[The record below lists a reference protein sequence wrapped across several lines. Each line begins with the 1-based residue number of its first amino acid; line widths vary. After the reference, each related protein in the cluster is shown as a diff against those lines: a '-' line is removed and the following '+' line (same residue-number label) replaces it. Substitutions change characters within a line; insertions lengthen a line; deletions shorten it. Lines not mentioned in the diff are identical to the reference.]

1 VKRRT
6 RDSIVQSLLQP
17 AQLATPRQARRVRL
31 DASAEERVAASV
43 SQAYRATVR
52 PLPAGI
58 VCAAVAGAALALTGS
73 DLVLVAIAVPLACVA
88 GYGVASMVNRTAA
101 RSSAKSELELAAA
114 FDRLVEAAGE
124 LPASAL
130 ERLKRVK
137 ELLPGLICAPLPADD
152 AFFVR
157 QAVARYLPDALA
169 PYLALPA
176 ARRAGQEGLLDGQLK
191 MIEDKLAALAET
203 AHQAQLER
211 LRQNRSFLE
220 RKLR

>member
-1 VKRRT
+1 MRPRT
-6 RDSIVQSLLQP
+6 RAGIVNALLRPPQP
-17 AQLATPRQARRVRL
+17 APGRQARPVRL
-31 DASAEERVAASV
+31 EASAEERVAASV

-58 VCAAVAGAALALTGS
+58 VCAVAAGAALAWSGV

-88 GYGVASMVNRTAA
+88 GYGVVSMVNRTAA
-101 RSSAKSELELAAA
+101 RRSAKGELELAAA
-114 FDRLVEAAGE
+114 FDRLLEAAGTE
-124 LPASAL
+124 VP
-130 ERLKRVK
+130 RLNRIKA
-137 ELLPGLICAPLPADD
+137 LLPGLICVQLSADD

-157 QAVARYLPDALA
+157 QAVARYIPDALA

-176 ARRAGQEGLLDGQLK
+176 ARRAEQDGLLDGQLK
-191 MIEDKLAALAET
+191 MIEDKLAALAES